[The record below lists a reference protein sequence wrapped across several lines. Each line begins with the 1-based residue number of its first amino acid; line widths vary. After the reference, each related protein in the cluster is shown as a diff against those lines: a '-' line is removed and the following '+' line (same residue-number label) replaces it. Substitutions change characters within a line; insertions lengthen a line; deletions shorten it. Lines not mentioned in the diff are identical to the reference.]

1 MGAFGNYRETKLRLK
16 IQECTPTLVLGKVC
30 SSYSEATTTQEIPR
44 NQCKQTRKQ
53 THKDSA
59 RTTQGIYHR
68 LNRRTRLNCVG

>member
-16 IQECTPTLVLGKVC
+16 SQECTPTLVLGKVC